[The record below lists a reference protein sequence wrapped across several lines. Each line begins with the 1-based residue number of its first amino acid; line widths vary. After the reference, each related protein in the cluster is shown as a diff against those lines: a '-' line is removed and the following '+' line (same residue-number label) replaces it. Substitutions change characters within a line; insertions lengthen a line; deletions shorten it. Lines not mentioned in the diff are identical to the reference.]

1 MGRSTGGDVGAAIGG
16 YATTL
21 SGRYGTVVGVWRGIC
36 ADVAP
41 KRLERMRRAVGLGSL
56 TKMSCSILHRFVYM
70 RCRGIEEYI
79 WWLGIPSDCEQNRPR

>member
-16 YATTL
+16 YAMTFR
-21 SGRYGTVVGVWRGIC
+21 GRYGIVVGVWRGIC

-56 TKMSCSILHRFVYM
+56 TKMSWNILQEFVYM
-70 RCRGIEEYI
+70 RCRGIE
-79 WWLGIPSDCEQNRPR
+79 